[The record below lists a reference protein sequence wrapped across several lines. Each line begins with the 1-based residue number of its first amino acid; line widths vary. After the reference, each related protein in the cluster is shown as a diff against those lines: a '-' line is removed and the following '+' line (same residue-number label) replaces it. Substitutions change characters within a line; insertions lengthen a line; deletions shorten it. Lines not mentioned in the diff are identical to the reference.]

1 MKKLALLLLC
11 IWVGL
16 AGAMTM
22 DMEAQGMNQA
32 FRITG
37 RTANTMNI
45 SFSPGSFRIEEERVG
60 DTVYQHIVMPGA
72 SSTIDEGMP
81 ELPLIGASVIVPAHG
96 TVSVRSNAT
105 NPRSLGVFK
114 PYPVQQRMD
123 LESPKSFLYNDEFFS
138 GNSTYPAVTTSYSE
152 PAILRDFRF
161 VSLQVSPFFYDAGT
175 GELSVY
181 DNLELELEFGNGP
194 GLNELAEEPSYV
206 SPYFDKLYSATFLN
220 YDDYRWMVPVS
231 VPPRYLVIHGN
242 SSDPNFVQAISN
254 FVLWKRQ
261 KGADVRVASTTVTGT
276 SNTAIKAYI
285 QNLYNDLSTRPDYII
300 FIGDTT
306 GSFPIPTYN
315 ENSGPGDYPYTR
327 LDGTDGVGD
336 VYIGRISV
344 ENVAQLLVVMNK
356 AYTYERDIDISTASW
371 LNKMLLAA
379 DWAPSGI
386 STVYMSKYLKET
398 SKVIN
403 PDYTYTEI
411 YGDSSL
417 GTQIVAGIN
426 QGVGFYNFRGYI
438 DLAGWTPGTTYYN
451 GYKTPHTWMLTC
463 GTGNFDSSS
472 PSKTE
477 DFYRLGTAVTPSGG
491 LTATGMATS
500 STHTTFN
507 NALNGG
513 LIHGVT
519 QAGMRTMGEALL
531 AGKVNIYRIFSV
543 SAPTEAAKFAQW
555 CNLIG
560 DPTMEIFM
568 GIPQQFNVAVEDT
581 IALGT
586 SLLDV
591 AVTDNNG
598 LAVESVAVTLSQGDQ
613 VISRGYTDAEG
624 NVILVLP
631 GGMTVGN
638 AVITVSAHEFKP
650 SQITIAVSD
659 LAYLVPGT
667 VVIDDDNTGA
677 SQGNTNALAN
687 PGETIEI
694 NFGLQN
700 TGTSLMPAVSGYATS
715 LSPYVTM
722 IDSLVTYGDI
732 AGGNLGFSL
741 EPIVFS
747 VAPNAPFGTTLRFHL
762 YLSDGSQMDYSVSEF
777 VPVEA
782 ARFSFN
788 TAGVLDGGN
797 NALDPGETTP
807 FTIGINNI
815 GPMEVAD
822 LYGRLYT
829 LNDLVVINDNIG
841 FFGTVPVDGTATA
854 GTDNFSISA
863 REMILP
869 GMVIPM
875 RVKLYNAAGF
885 EQYLDFSL
893 TIGTVNVQDPLG
905 PCSYG
910 YMIFD
915 DGDWSYAEAPT
926 FQWVGIAPA
935 EGGLGTILPLSDA
948 YTSGDEGDQ
957 VGGTAIT
964 TIALPFPFQ
973 FYGIQYTQA
982 SISSNGF
989 LVLGESANAEFRNFR
1004 LPGPMGGSPMIAPFW
1019 DDLATHSGGGVYT
1032 WYDRSNNA
1040 FVVEWYNMKNGKNGT
1055 SLETFQAILYD
1066 QAYHPTSFGDGPI
1079 KFQYQTFNNVDS
1091 QSGANHGSYCS
1102 IGIED
1107 HTGTRGLEYSF
1118 NNVYPVAASPLGN
1131 QRALYITTVP
1141 VYHMEAS
1148 LILDQTYV
1156 DDNLG
1161 NSNGIAEPGE
1171 TIRLGLQLTNIGNAP
1186 ASGITALLT
1195 SSDPMVNITTAEAEY
1210 YPLEAEQ
1217 SGVNREAFVVE
1228 ISPVCP
1234 DGQVLSFTLTVTSG
1248 DDEWIRNFSIRVE
1261 ASMLNLNSYMIDDSE
1276 STFNGSIDQGETV
1289 KLIVNI
1295 GNQTSVE
1302 ATSVVGTLTTSRPN
1316 TTISNPVLNRAAIDA
1331 NTIMQ
1336 FVYDITVTG
1345 EENLGEEIP
1354 FTFSASSGNAEA
1366 LEADFFVP
1374 YGVSGESN
1382 SFEHNNGEFISEGGW
1397 TWGDPSQVTPYSG
1410 SMLWGTN
1417 LSGYYPEN
1425 ITYSLLSPA
1434 YLLNDNSNMSFRHF
1448 FNSEAGYDGGNV
1460 SVSTD
1465 AGANWTI
1472 LTPAGGYTHN
1482 NVNSLGNQPGF
1493 SGNSNGWEEEIF
1505 NLNPYAG
1512 QNVIF
1517 KFKFCSDGS
1526 NNGQGWFIDNF
1537 SISNV
1542 DKRVAK
1548 LHGFVIP
1555 TSGYSPEL
1563 AVVKASN
1570 QFATHPALDGSY
1582 ALYLKRGSYTAE
1594 GKMRNHQSSNFGPF
1608 TLDSANMAR
1617 YTEFTLIYLPKP
1629 FSIAFTFNNDTRDLN
1644 ISWTEPYDPVLPAVA
1659 YRVYKRFDMGAFQ
1672 FVTETTEQTYTENL
1686 PLDGAYQ
1693 YYVRVRY
1700 INVEGSPSDTLSF
1713 SVPYVAGG
1721 DAQNPALITRLNSNY
1736 PNPFNPTTTISFDL
1750 AESGRARL
1758 SVYNLRGQLVRTLFN
1773 GEKESGRHSI
1783 VWDGRDDTNR
1793 SVSSGVYFYRL
1804 ETPKHTSTRKMLMVK

>member
-1 MKKLALLLLC
+1 MKKLALLLMC

-16 AGAMTM
+16 AGAVAA
-22 DMEAQGMNQA
+22 DQEAQGMNQA

-37 RTANTMNI
+37 RTANTMSI
-45 SFSPGSFRIEEERVG
+45 SFSPGSFTIEEEQVG
-60 DTVYQHIVMPGA
+60 DKVYHHIVMPGA
-72 SSTIDEGMP
+72 STTIDEGMP
-81 ELPLIGASVIVPAHG
+81 ELPLVGASIIVPARG
-96 TVSVRSNAT
+96 TVTVRSNAT
-105 NPRSLGVFK
+105 NPRRLGEFT
-114 PYPVQQRMD
+114 PYPVQQRLD
-123 LESPKSFLYNDEFFS
+123 LESPKSFQINEDFFNS
-138 GNSTYPAVTTSYSE
+138 NEIFPGNTTTFSE
-152 PAILRDFRF
+152 PGILRDFRF
-161 VSLQVSPFFYDAGT
+161 VSFQVSPFFYDAGT
-175 GELSVY
+175 GELGVY
-181 DNLELELEFGNGP
+181 DNLEFEIEFGSGQ

-220 YDDYRWMVPVS
+220 YDDYRWMVPVN
-231 VPPRYLVIHGN
+231 VPPRYVVIHGN
-242 SSDPNFVQAISN
+242 SSDPNFVQSVNN

-276 SNTAIKAYI
+276 SNTAIKAYL
-285 QNLYNDLSTRPDYII
+285 QNLYNDISTRPDYII

-356 AYTYERDIDISTASW
+356 AMTYERDLDISTASW

-398 SKVIN
+398 SKLIN

-426 QGVGFYNFRGYI
+426 QGAGFYNFRGYI

-463 GTGNFDSSS
+463 GTGNFDGSS
-472 PSKTE
+472 PGKTE

-531 AGKVNIYRIFSV
+531 AGKVNLYRIFGV
-543 SAPTEAAKFAQW
+543 SSATNAAKFAQW

-560 DPTMEIFM
+560 DPTLEIFM
-568 GIPQQFNVAVEDT
+568 GIPDQFGVTVADT

-586 SLLDV
+586 SLLDI
-591 AVTDNNG
+591 
-598 LAVESVAVTLSQGDQ
+598 SVVNSSGMSVSGAAVTLTQGDQ

-631 GGMTVGN
+631 DGMTAGT
-638 AVITVSAHEFKP
+638 AIITVSAHEFKP
-650 SQITIAVSD
+650 SQLTIAVSD
-659 LAYLVPGT
+659 LATLVPGT
-667 VVIDDDNTGA
+667 VIVDDDNSGA
-677 SQGNTNALAN
+677 SQGNANALAN

-700 TGTSLMPAVSGYATS
+700 TGTDPITAVSGYATS
-715 LSPYVTM
+715 LSPYVSFV
-722 IDSLVTYGDI
+722 DSLVSYGNI
-732 AGGNLGFSL
+732 AGGNLGLSL
-741 EPIVFS
+741 EPVVFTL
-747 VAPNAPFGTTLRFHL
+747 APNAPFGTTLRFHL
-762 YLSDGSQMDYSVSEF
+762 MLTDGSQVEYNVSEF
-777 VPVEA
+777 VSVEA

-788 TAGVLDGGN
+788 TAAVIDGGN
-797 NALDPGETTP
+797 NALDPGETAP
-807 FTIGINNI
+807 LTIGINNI
-815 GPMEVAD
+815 GPLEMAE
-822 LYGRLYT
+822 LYGRIYT
-829 LNDLVVINDNIG
+829 LNDLVTISDNIG
-841 FFGTVPVDGTATA
+841 YFGTVAIDGTATTA
-854 GTDNFSISA
+854 TDNFTISA

-905 PCSYG
+905 PCEYG
-910 YMIFD
+910 YVIYD
-915 DGDWSYAEAPT
+915 DGDWSYPEAPE
-926 FQWVGIAPA
+926 FQWVGIAPT
-935 EGGLGTILPLSDA
+935 EGGLGTLLPLSDA
-948 YTSGDEGDQ
+948 WTSSDEGDQ
-957 VGGTAIT
+957 VGCTAIT
-964 TIALPFPFQ
+964 TITLPFPFQ
-973 FYGIQYTQA
+973 YYGIQYDQA

-989 LVLGESANAEFRNFR
+989 IVLGESSNAEFRNFR

-1019 DDLATHSGGGVYT
+1019 DDLATHSAGGVYT

-1040 FVVEWYNMKNGKNGT
+1040 FVVEWYNMKNGHNGS

-1091 QSGANHGSYCS
+1091 QSGSNHGSYCS

-1118 NNVYPVAASPLGN
+1118 NNVYPTAASPLGN

-1148 LILDQTYV
+1148 IVLDQTYI

-1161 NSNGIAEPGE
+1161 NGNGIAEPGE
-1171 TIRLGLQLTNIGNAP
+1171 TVRLGLQLTNIGNAP

-1195 SSDPMVNITTAEAEY
+1195 SSDPLVNITTSESEYFPLAAEE
-1210 YPLEAEQ
+1210 
-1217 SGVNREAFVVE
+1217 SGVNRAAFVVE
-1228 ISPVCP
+1228 ISSECP
-1234 DGQVLSFTLTVTSG
+1234 DGQVVPFTLTVTSG
-1248 DDEWIRNFSIRVE
+1248 EEVWERNFSIRVE
-1261 ASMLNLNSYMIDDSE
+1261 ASQLNLHSFLIDDSE
-1276 STFNGSIDQGETV
+1276 ANFNGSIDLGETV
-1289 KLIVNI
+1289 KLVINVA
-1295 GNQTSVE
+1295 NQTAVE
-1302 ATSVVGTLTTSRPN
+1302 ATEVIGSLSTEHPG
-1316 TTISNPVLNRAAIDA
+1316 TTISAPVLNRASIDA
-1331 NTIMQ
+1331 NTVMQ

-1345 EENLGEEIP
+1345 EANLGEELP
-1354 FTFSASSGNAEA
+1354 FTFSATSSNAESF
-1366 LEADFFVP
+1366 ETEFFVP
-1374 YGVSGESN
+1374 YGISGEFHD
-1382 SFEHNNGEFISEGGW
+1382 FEHSNGSFISEGGW
-1397 TWGDPSQVTPYSG
+1397 TWGDPSQVTAHSG
-1410 SMLWGTN
+1410 SLLWATN

-1425 ITYSLLSPA
+1425 ITYNLLTPSYYLGENSSL
-1434 YLLNDNSNMSFRHF
+1434 SFHHS
-1448 FNSEAGYDGGNV
+1448 FNTEASYDGGNV
-1460 SVSTD
+1460 SISTD
-1465 AGANWTI
+1465 AGNNWTI
-1472 LTPAGGYTHN
+1472 LTPAGGYTHSN
-1482 NVNSLGNQPGF
+1482 IGSLGNQPGF
-1493 SGNSNGWEEEIF
+1493 SGNSGGWEEEIF
-1505 NLNPYAG
+1505 NLNQYSG
-1512 QNVIF
+1512 QNVILRF
-1517 KFKFCSDGS
+1517 RFCSDGS
-1526 NNGQGWFIDNF
+1526 SNGQGWFIDDF
-1537 SISNV
+1537 SLTNV

-1555 TSGYSPEL
+1555 TSEYSPTL
-1563 AVVKASN
+1563 AVVKTSN
-1570 QFATHPALDGSY
+1570 QFATHPAADGSY
-1582 ALYLKRGSYTAE
+1582 ALYLTPGTYSAE
-1594 GKMRNHQSSNFGPF
+1594 GKMKNHQSSNFGPF
-1608 TLDSANMAR
+1608 TLDADNMAR

-1629 FSIAFTFNNDTRDLN
+1629 FSIAFTFDNTTRDLN
-1644 ISWTEPYDPVLPAVA
+1644 ISWTEPYDPVLPAIA
-1659 YRVYKRFDMGAFQ
+1659 YRIYKRFDMGAFQ
-1672 FVTETTEQTYTENL
+1672 YVTETTEQSYTENL

-1713 SVPYVAGG
+1713 SVPYVDND
-1721 DAQNPALITRLNSNY
+1721 DAQNSALVTRLNSNY

-1750 AESGRARL
+1750 AESGHSRL

-1773 GEKESGRHSI
+1773 G
-1783 VWDGRDDTNR
+1783 
-1793 SVSSGVYFYRL
+1793 
-1804 ETPKHTSTRKMLMVK
+1804 